1 MTEAAPAPGV
11 VACCAT
17 REMQH
22 ATTPP
27 NHATARATHTQQPSL
42 KALAQRA
49 LERNNPRNADAT
61 TPENRATN
69 GIALTPGLLRDRLLT
84 LAVEEGIAAAIVR
97 ELPAADLE
105 VCAGLP
111 DDTLR
116 AYARALRDSDL
127 RERGVVPPD
136 ETATIVCR
144 RCGPVYA
151 APEVARVL
159 PVVRGLP
166 TAAGC
171 PWCHVQ
177 NRGAIP
183 RPPVNH

>member
-1 MTEAAPAPGV
+1 MS
-11 VACCAT
+11 
-17 REMQH
+17 
-22 ATTPP
+22 
-27 NHATARATHTQQPSL
+27 ATAETLIRDLSARGVRLSRNGENLRIVAPRGTLTPELRQTLAEAKPAILAALTTGELRAKLESL
-42 KALAQRA
+42 ALA
-49 LERNNPRNADAT
+49 
-61 TPENRATN
+61 
-69 GIALTPGLLRDRLLT
+69 
-84 LAVEEGIAAAIVR
+84 EGIAAAIVR
-97 ELPAADLE
+97 ELPAADVE
-105 VCAGLP
+105 TCAELS

-127 RERGVVPPD
+127 RERGMVPPD
-136 ETATIVCR
+136 ETMAIRCAH
-144 RCGPVYA
+144 CGPVYA

-183 RPPVNH
+183 RPPVNP

>member
-1 MTEAAPAPGV
+1 MS
-11 VACCAT
+11 
-17 REMQH
+17 
-22 ATTPP
+22 
-27 NHATARATHTQQPSL
+27 ATAETLIRDLSARGVRLS
-42 KALAQRA
+42 
-49 LERNNPRNADAT
+49 RNGENLRIVAPRGT
-61 TPENRATN
+61 LTPELRQTLAEAKPA
-69 GIALTPGLLRDRLLT
+69 ILAALTTGELRAKLES
-84 LAVEEGIAAAIVR
+84 LALVEGIAAAVVR
-97 ELPAADLE
+97 ELPAADVE
-105 VCAGLP
+105 ACAGLS

-116 AYARALRDSDL
+116 AYVRTLRDPDL

-159 PVVRGLP
+159 PAVRGLP

-183 RPPVNH
+183 RPPVNP